1 MEASDLELRHIRYFV
16 ATSEA
21 LSFTRAARQLNVS
34 QPALSHSI
42 FQLEERLGNK
52 LFERS
57 VKGIRLTP
65 AGKVFEKTAQRVLRE
80 ISAGAQLIAESSGQI
95 AGEIRLGFVN
105 SVNIFWLP
113 MMIGRFLQ
121 KYPAV
126 KFSVESI
133 DISELESRLLDEKLD
148 LGIGFLERKRQSLK
162 TLELFVENLV
172 VIASAKL
179 PTKKFRSMS
188 LQEVTS
194 FPLVLLRSGFC
205 TREIIDTGLDGR
217 DSQPKILA
225 EFDSID
231 AIVSCVQEVAA
242 ISVLPEHACRWEAY
256 PGIRIIPLKGDCW
269 KRAVGLIIP
278 QLAAPLPTVSCF
290 VDFLRN
296 STNTAAKNAGFS
308 SAIQ

>member
-1 MEASDLELRHIRYFV
+1 MAASDLELRHIRYFV

-21 LSFTRAARQLNVS
+21 MSFTRAARQLNVS

-65 AGKVFEKTAQRVLRE
+65 AGKLFEKTAQRVLRE
-80 ISAGAQLIAESSGQI
+80 ISAGAQLIAESSGLI

-113 MMIGRFLQ
+113 TMIGRFLQ
-121 KYPAV
+121 KYPLV

-172 VIASAKL
+172 VIANAKL
-179 PTKKFRSMS
+179 PTKKSRFMS
-188 LQEVTS
+188 LDEIVR
-194 FPLVLLRSGFC
+194 FPLVLLRTGFC
-205 TREIIDTGLDGR
+205 TREIIDAGLQGS

-242 ISVLPEHACRWEAY
+242 ISVLPEHACRWQAY
-256 PGIRIIPLKGDCW
+256 PGIKVIPLKGDCW
-269 KRAVGLIIP
+269 KRSVGLITP
-278 QLAAPLPTVSCF
+278 QLAAPLPTISCF

-296 STNTAAKNAGFS
+296 STKELQLFS
-308 SAIQ
+308 DL

>member
-1 MEASDLELRHIRYFV
+1 MDASDLELRHIRYFV

-34 QPALSHSI
+34 QPGLSHSI

-65 AGKVFEKTAQRVLRE
+65 AGKLFEKTAQRVLRE
-80 ISAGAQLIAESSGQI
+80 ISAGRQLIAQSSGLI
-95 AGEIRLGFVN
+95 AGEIRVGFVN

-121 KYPAV
+121 KYPNV

-162 TLELFVENLV
+162 ALELFVENLV
-172 VIASAKL
+172 VVANAKL
-179 PTKKFRSMS
+179 PIKRSRSMS
-188 LQEVTS
+188 LHEVTS
-194 FPLVLLRSGFC
+194 FPLVLLRTGFC
-205 TREIIDTGLDGR
+205 TRELIDTGLDGS
-217 DSQPKILA
+217 DAQPNILA

-242 ISVLPEHACRWEAY
+242 ISVLPEHACRWQAY
-256 PGIRIIPLKGDCW
+256 PGIKVIPLKGDCW
-269 KRAVGLIIP
+269 KRSVGLITP
-278 QLAAPLPTVSCF
+278 QLAAPLPAISCF
-290 VDFLRN
+290 VDFL
-296 STNTAAKNAGFS
+296 KIS
-308 SAIQ
+308 SKEKTF

>member
-1 MEASDLELRHIRYFV
+1 MDASDLELRHIRYFV

-80 ISAGAQLIAESSGQI
+80 ISAGAQLIAESSGLI
-95 AGEIRLGFVN
+95 AGEIRVGFVN

-121 KYPAV
+121 KYPLV

-172 VIASAKL
+172 VVANAKL
-179 PTKKFRSMS
+179 PMNKSRSVS
-188 LQEVTS
+188 LHEMTS
-194 FPLVLLRSGFC
+194 FPLVLLRTGFC
-205 TREIIDTGLDGR
+205 TRELIDTGFDR
-217 DSQPKILA
+217 SDAQPKILA

-231 AIVSCVQEVAA
+231 AIVSCVQEVEA

-256 PGIRIIPLKGDCW
+256 PGIKVIPLKGDRW
-269 KRAVGLIIP
+269 KRSVGLITP
-278 QLAAPLPTVSCF
+278 RLAAPLPAISCF
-290 VDFLRN
+290 VDFLMN
-296 STNTAAKNAGFS
+296 STKEKAF
-308 SAIQ
+308 

>member
-21 LSFTRAARQLNVS
+21 MSFTRAARQLNVS

-65 AGKVFEKTAQRVLRE
+65 AGRVFEKTAQRVLRE
-80 ISAGAQLIAESSGQI
+80 ISAGAQLLAESSGRI
-95 AGEIRLGFVN
+95 AGEIRVGFVN

-113 MMIGRFLQ
+113 MMIGRFLK

-162 TLELFVENLV
+162 ALELFVENLV
-172 VIASAKL
+172 VIANVKL
-179 PTKKFRSMS
+179 LTKKCRSMS
-188 LQEVTS
+188 LHELTS

-205 TREIIDTGLDGR
+205 TRELIDPGLDSS
-217 DSQPKILA
+217 DAQPKILA

-231 AIVSCVQEVAA
+231 AIVSCVQEVEA
-242 ISVLPEHACRWEAY
+242 ISVLPEHACRWETY
-256 PGIRIIPLKGDCW
+256 PGIKVIPLKGDRW
-269 KRAVGLIIP
+269 KRSVGLITP
-278 QLAAPLPTVSCF
+278 QLAAPLPAVACF

-296 STNTAAKNAGFS
+296 STKTAAKNPGFS